1 MPSGCRGVGE
11 GGQQDR
17 RDAVEVE
24 ARVERVASDV
34 CGERGQGGVLCADSP
49 WRAIRG
55 GDQSRDIQVA
65 KGALIDEQEEPR

>member
-24 ARVERVASDV
+24 SAGADFFGGAVEDGTGSLNSAAIVSAASGSPHRARAPV
-34 CGERGQGGVLCADSP
+34 GT
-49 WRAIRG
+49 RG
-55 GDQSRDIQVA
+55 GAD
-65 KGALIDEQEEPR
+65 